1 MNFNQEKSHS
11 YTIDDVAR
19 ELGISKTTVSRAI
32 SGKGRISAE
41 TREKVLNFIQEH
53 NYRPNAVAK
62 SLAQSRTYNLSIVLP
77 NDYSATEPAFF
88 QSCMSGICQI
98 ASEND
103 YDVLLSMVKNQNTNQ
118 LERVIRNQ
126 KVDGVIVTRS
136 RVNSP
141 VVALLKKWNIPFVVI
156 GPSPDPD
163 VPCVDN
169 NNEEACRDLT
179 GLLLAKGMQK
189 MALFGGDDSHYVT
202 HCRQRG
208 FEEAHYRAK
217 KTLHPE
223 LIFLNVDTAER
234 TQKAVDEAIRLGADC
249 IVCMDDFICSLVMIQ
264 LRTRGVHIPQDIKL
278 ASFYD
283 STLLEQYNPPV
294 TSLKFDAEKLGQTVC
309 RMMLDQLNGVK
320 NANIARMGYQ
330 VVFREST
337 K

>member
-1 MNFNQEKSHS
+1 MGSNQEKNSI

-41 TREKVLNFIQEH
+41 TRAKVLDFIQEH
-53 NYRPNAVAK
+53 DYHPNAVAK
-62 SLAQSRTYNLSIVLP
+62 SLAQSRTYNLSIALP
-77 NDYSATEPAFF
+77 HDYNATEPAFF
-88 QSCMSGICQI
+88 QSCMSGICQV
-98 ASEND
+98 ASEHD
-103 YDVLLSMVKNQNTNQ
+103 YDVLLSMVKNQNTDQ
-118 LERVIRNQ
+118 LERVIRNH

-141 VVALLKKWNIPFVVI
+141 VVALLKRWNIPFVVI

-169 NNEEACRDLT
+169 SNEEACRDLT
-179 GLLLAKGMQK
+179 SLLLSKGLQK

-208 FEEAHYRAK
+208 FEEAHYRAR
-217 KTLHPE
+217 KTLYPE

-234 TQKAVDEAIRLGADC
+234 TQGAVDEAIRLGADC

-264 LRTRGVHIPQDIKL
+264 LRARGIRIPQDIKL

-283 STLLEQYNPPV
+283 SLFLEQYNPPV

-309 RMMLDQLNGVK
+309 RMMLDRLNGVE
-320 NANIARMGYQ
+320 NANMARMGYQ
-330 VVFREST
+330 VVLREST